1 MAKARPLSLKITGIN
16 ETFNALGSKVD
27 AIKKEVD
34 NEMAASVEL
43 MATNAKQLFPSGRA
57 SVEGQTEM
65 YADIRSSIKA
75 EKKMPFV
82 YELIAGKGKDP
93 MAAYIEFGTGR
104 YFPKYPG
111 KEKEWQALAKEYYVN
126 GRGWMT
132 PSPYFYPSVTSGM
145 VALVNHIKQIFKR
158 NERL

>member
-1 MAKARPLSLKITGIN
+1 MAKPLSLKITGLN
-16 ETFNALGSKVD
+16 ETFNALGSKVN

-43 MATNAKQLFPSGRA
+43 MATNAKQLFPKGKA
-57 SVEGQTEM
+57 SITGQTQM
-65 YADIRSSIKA
+65 YAEIRSSIRA
-75 EKKMPFV
+75 DKKMPFS
-82 YELIAGKGKDP
+82 YELIAGNGNDP

-111 KEKEWQALAKEYYVN
+111 KAKDWQALAKQYYVN
-126 GRGWMT
+126 GKGWMM
-132 PSPYFYPSVTSGM
+132 PSPYFYPSVTSG
-145 VALVNHIKQIFKR
+145 LVSLVSNIKQIFKR

>member
-1 MAKARPLSLKITGIN
+1 MAKPLSLKISGLN

-43 MATNAKQLFPSGRA
+43 MATNAKQLFPSGRTG
-57 SVEGQTEM
+57 VKGQTQM
-65 YADIRSSIKA
+65 YAEIRASIRS
-75 EKKMPFV
+75 EKKIPFK
-82 YELIAGKGKDP
+82 YELIAGKGNDP
-93 MAAYIEFGTGR
+93 MPAYIEFGTGR

>member
-1 MAKARPLSLKITGIN
+1 MAKPLSLKITGLN

-43 MATNAKQLFPSGRA
+43 MATTSKQLFPSGRA
-57 SVEGQTEM
+57 SVKGETQK
-65 YADIRSSIKA
+65 YAEIRASIRA
-75 EKKMPFV
+75 DKKMPFN
-82 YELIAGKGKDP
+82 YELIAGNGNDP
-93 MAAYIEFGTGR
+93 MPAYIEFGTGR

-111 KEKEWQALAKEYYVN
+111 KEKEWQKLAKEYYIN
-126 GRGWMT
+126 GKGWMM

-145 VALVNHIKQIFKR
+145 AGLVNHIKQIFKR